1 MYPSRIS
8 SSSQSNQHAKF
19 SVPEACDKIKDEL
32 LNLQSQYHSLKCE
45 YEKTSQ
51 EKAELQ
57 RHYLLYYEITYGLNV
72 EMHKQMEIAKR
83 LNAILVQVI
92 PFLSQEHQSQVAAA
106 VDRAKQIS
114 LSELSSIIGPQL
126 DDSKGPKFLN
136 GALGSPFDQMDF
148 FKTMQ
153 QQQQLLMNSG
163 SGGLNNAFPHNLVP
177 PSLGQLPS
185 DTLPMSGSR
194 GGSQATPSLTSL
206 GGLNAPPCT
215 GINSLSGGLPALN
228 NNGPNNML
236 LPPNPFLPQMSSS
249 ITPPCTNSSASGN
262 SSIPGVQSSLPG
274 IPGPNNPAFLSGLA
288 QSHPAVAAAMAAVAA
303 AGFPP
308 GNTNPAINPLSGGL
322 LNNNSNHPYS
332 QMPAHMNNITTSF
345 PSGTSGCLTGAS
357 IPPPISSNTS
367 TLANAPYHGP
377 SGSGAHTPFSPT
389 STSLPNP
396 NNPRPLMF
404 PLDGATG
411 QPPFPPMLSPAA
423 LSAIISDKNL
433 DEKQRTAAAAAMAAA
448 MAAAAAASQGGPPGA
463 FGLPLNFASGGMGSG
478 GGGGSLPGGGSPM
491 DAHNLMAT
499 MASFAAQSAAA
510 AAAAAGMNSDM
521 QQDGPNSNLQL
532 PPGLFGG
539 GGGGGSGVH
548 PDLPGLGANHLL
560 PPPPPPPSSASSSSS
575 SSMLS
580 SSSSFANSGS
590 VLPPSKSSTPVPGMN
605 SCPSRQRANSRSPG
619 LIDIHST
626 GPDAKRCKTERSIS
640 GDKCSGVGNNT
651 LEENGLVRIKSS
663 NSPGRRTPSTKHNG
677 SSGLLNPNNL
687 KNHSIT
693 GNGVTSLHSDN
704 NSNNNNNNNSNNNT
718 NFKKDASFELDHKES
733 DDNPPFLSA
742 ADAGATAV
750 TNGGCNSSS
759 SRTGSPNQQLLHN
772 SSSSEA
778 SGTLH
783 RQQQQHDTPN
793 IKPCLS
799 PLSVSSNASNS
810 CRIGSIPLGGGGG
823 GVSGELS
830 VPSPLSSSS
839 VSGVN
844 LPGVSAVSLSPPQ
857 LKLDVPTTPSSQQN
871 SLSTASPPT
880 TSSMMFDATFGN
892 SAMSGVSNLG
902 RPPYS
907 FLRLDNQSPTP
918 VPFTPDAF
926 FGPGIPHQAKAIH
939 CLEHGEVVCAV
950 TINNAIHQIYT
961 GGKGTVK
968 IWDLNSASSGLS
980 PNCSGGG
987 GGGGSSQVK
996 LTKSCITSLEC
1007 LQRDKYIRSIKLTQD
1022 GKTLVVGGESNTL
1035 SIWDLGQ
1042 ASPYPK
1048 SELTFT
1054 APACY
1059 ALAVSPDSKLCF
1071 SCYSNGNIGVWD
1083 IHNRLLIRQYQ
1094 GHAEGASCVDIRPD
1108 GTRLWSGGLDKT
1120 VRCWDLREHCQISQ
1134 VDFSAQI
1141 FSLGYCPTGD
1151 WIAVGLETDQ
1161 VEVFG
1166 PGRPER
1172 YQLSLHESCVL
1183 SLKFAHSGLWFASTG
1198 KDHCLYS
1205 WRTPYG
1211 ANLFQVKENSSVLS
1225 CDISLDDK
1233 LLVTGS
1239 GDRKATVYEIIY

>member
-45 YEKTSQ
+45 YEKAAQ

-185 DTLPMSGSR
+185 DNLPMSGSR

-463 FGLPLNFASGGMGSG
+463 FGLPLNFASGGGS
-478 GGGGSLPGGGSPM
+478 GGGSLPGASPM

-510 AAAAAGMNSDM
+510 AAAAGMNSDM
-521 QQDGPNSNLQL
+521 QQDGP

-539 GGGGGSGVH
+539 VGGSGGVHH
-548 PDLPGLGANHLL
+548 PDLPGLGANHNLL
-560 PPPPPPPSSASSSSS
+560 PPPPPPSSASA
-575 SSMLS
+575 ML

-626 GPDAKRCKTERSIS
+626 APDEKRRKTERPTS

-663 NSPGRRTPSTKHNG
+663 PSSGRRTPSTKHNG

-687 KNHSIT
+687 KNHSVT
-693 GNGVTSLHSDN
+693 GNGVTSSHSDNNNNN
-704 NSNNNNNNNSNNNT
+704 NSNNNNNNNNT
-718 NFKKDASFELDHKES
+718 NSQKDTSFELDHKES

-742 ADAGATAV
+742 AGATAV
-750 TNGGCNSSS
+750 TNGGSGVCNSSS

-783 RQQQQHDTPN
+783 RQQHGTPN

-799 PLSVSSNASNS
+799 PVPVSSNASNS
-810 CRIGSIPLGGGGG
+810 CSRIGSIPLGGGAGG
-823 GVSGELS
+823 SVGGELS

-844 LPGVSAVSLSPPQ
+844 LPGVSAVSLSPPH
-857 LKLDVPTTPSSQQN
+857 LTSDVPTTTTTNPDGYSTPSSQQN
-871 SLSTASPPT
+871 SLSTASATT

-939 CLEHGEVVCAV
+939 CLDHGEVVCAV
-950 TINNAIHQIYT
+950 TINNATHQIYT

-980 PNCSGGG
+980 PNCS

-1022 GKTLVVGGESNTL
+1022 GKTLVVGGESSTL

-1042 ASPYPK
+1042 ASPHPK

-1134 VDFSAQI
+1134 VDLSAQI

-1198 KDHCLYS
+1198 KIIVYTLGELRMVLIYFKSKKTHLY
-1205 WRTPYG
+1205 
-1211 ANLFQVKENSSVLS
+1211 
-1225 CDISLDDK
+1225 
-1233 LLVTGS
+1233 
-1239 GDRKATVYEIIY
+1239 

>member
-1 MYPSRIS
+1 MYPSRLS
-8 SSSQSNQHAKF
+8 SSSQGNQHPKF
-19 SVPEACDKIKDEL
+19 SVQEACDKIKDEL
-32 LNLQSQYHSLKCE
+32 LSLQAQYHSLKCE
-45 YEKTSQ
+45 YEKVVQ
-51 EKAELQ
+51 EKSDLQ

-106 VDRAKQIS
+106 VDRAKQVT

-126 DDSKGPKFLN
+126 DESKGPKFLN
-136 GALGSPFDQMDF
+136 GGLGSSFDQMDF

-153 QQQQLLMNSG
+153 QQQLLMNPG
-163 SGGLNNAFPHNLVP
+163 SGGLNNPFPHNLVP
-177 PSLGQLPS
+177 PSLGQLPPDNS
-185 DTLPMSGSR
+185 VLSISGSR
-194 GGSQATPSLTSL
+194 GGSQTTTSLTSL
-206 GGLNAPPCT
+206 SGFTGPPST
-215 GINSLSGGLPALN
+215 GINSLSGGIPSMN
-228 NNGPNNML
+228 SNTSNNML
-236 LPPNPFLPQMSSS
+236 LPPNPFLPQMTSSV
-249 ITPPCTNSSASGN
+249 TPPTNSNAVGN

-308 GNTNPAINPLSGGL
+308 GNTNPSMNPLSGGL
-322 LNNNSNHPYS
+322 LNNSNHPYS
-332 QMPAHMNNITTSF
+332 QIPAHINNMPTSF
-345 PSGTSGCLTGAS
+345 SSGTTNCLTGGS
-357 IPPPISSNTS
+357 IPPSVSSNTS
-367 TLANAPYHGP
+367 TLANTPYHGS
-377 SGSGAHTPFSPT
+377 SGSAAHTPFS
-389 STSLPNP
+389 STPM
-396 NNPRPLMF
+396 MF
-404 PLDGATG
+404 PLDGVTG
-411 QPPFPPMLSPAA
+411 QTPFPPMISPAA

-478 GGGGSLPGGGSPM
+478 GSLPGSSPM

-499 MASFAAQSAAA
+499 MASFAAAQSV
-510 AAAAAGMNSDM
+510 AAAGINPDM
-521 QQDGPNSNLQL
+521 QDGPNSNLSL
-532 PPGLFGG
+532 PSGLFGG
-539 GGGGGSGVH
+539 VNH
-548 PDLPGLGANHLL
+548 DMPGLAPHHLL
-560 PPPPPPPSSASSSSS
+560 PPPSSTFS
-575 SSMLS
+575 
-580 SSSSFANSGS
+580 NSGS
-590 VLPPSKSSTPVPGMN
+590 VLAPSKSSTPVPSIN

-619 LIDIHST
+619 LLDVHSIP
-626 GPDAKRCKTERSIS
+626 PDEKRRKTERSTS
-640 GDKCSGVGNNT
+640 EDKCSGIGNNT
-651 LEENGLVRIKSS
+651 LEENGLIRVKSS
-663 NSPGRRTPSTKHNG
+663 NSSGRRTPSTKHNG
-677 SSGLLNPNNL
+677 GSGQNSVVL
-687 KNHSIT
+687 KNHSA
-693 GNGVTSLHSDN
+693 GNGLSVSHVDANHTN
-704 NSNNNNNNNSNNNT
+704 NSSQ
-718 NFKKDASFELDHKES
+718 KDTSFELDHKET
-733 DDNPPFLSA
+733 DEKPPFLTA
-742 ADAGATAV
+742 ATNI
-750 TNGGCNSSS
+750 TSNGGGTSSCTVSPDQQPHTSGGLS
-759 SRTGSPNQQLLHN
+759 SDVTGAFHK
-772 SSSSEA
+772 
-778 SGTLH
+778 
-783 RQQQQHDTPN
+783 QHSTPN

-799 PLSVSSNASNS
+799 PAAITTNVPNS
-810 CRIGSIPLGGGGG
+810 CRMSSIPLG
-823 GVSGELS
+823 SGELS
-830 VPSPLSSSS
+830 VPSPLSSIATA
-839 VSGVN
+839 SGVN
-844 LPGVSAVSLSPPQ
+844 LPGVGAVSLSPPH
-857 LKLDVPTTPSSQQN
+857 LTSDASTPNPEAYSTPSSQQN
-871 SLSTASPPT
+871 SLTPAASTT
-880 TSSMMFDATFGN
+880 TSSSMMFDTAYGN
-892 SAMSGVSNLG
+892 SGMSGISNLG

-926 FGPGIPHQAKAIH
+926 FGPGIPHQAKSIQ
-939 CLEHGEVVCAV
+939 CLDHGEVVKV
-950 TINNAIHQIYT
+950 
-961 GGKGTVK
+961 
-968 IWDLNSASSGLS
+968 L
-980 PNCSGGG
+980 
-987 GGGGSSQVK
+987 
-996 LTKSCITSLEC
+996 LEC

-1022 GKTLVVGGESNTL
+1022 GKTLVVGGESSTL

-1042 ASPYPK
+1042 ASPHPK
-1048 SELTFT
+1048 SELTFA

-1083 IHNRLLIRQYQ
+1083 IHNRILIRQYQ

-1120 VRCWDLREHCQISQ
+1120 VRCWDLRENCQISQ
-1134 VDFSAQI
+1134 VDLSAQI

-1151 WIAVGLETDQ
+1151 WLAVGLETDQ

-1198 KDHCLYS
+1198 KDHCLYA

>member
-8 SSSQSNQHAKF
+8 SSTQSNQHTKF

-32 LNLQSQYHSLKCE
+32 LSLQTQYHSLKCE
-45 YEKTSQ
+45 FEKAVQ
-51 EKAELQ
+51 EKSELQ

-106 VDRAKQIS
+106 VDRAKQVT
-114 LSELSSIIGPQL
+114 LSELSSIIGPQM
-126 DDSKGPKFLN
+126 DESKGPKFLN

-153 QQQQLLMNSG
+153 QQQLLMNSG
-163 SGGLNNAFPHNLVP
+163 SGGLNSSFPHNLIP

-185 DTLPMSGSR
+185 DTSVLSISGSR
-194 GGSQATPSLTSL
+194 GGTQTTPSLTSL
-206 GGLNAPPCT
+206 SGLNAPPCT
-215 GINSLSGGLPALN
+215 GINSLSSGLPALN
-228 NNGPNNML
+228 SNTPNNLL
-236 LPPNPFLPQMSSS
+236 LPPNPFLPQMTSSA
-249 ITPPCTNSSASGN
+249 TPPTTNTNPVGN
-262 SSIPGVQSSLPG
+262 PNISGVQSSLSG
-274 IPGPNNPAFLSGLA
+274 IPGPNNPAFFSGLA

-308 GNTNPAINPLSGGL
+308 GNTNPTMNQLSGGL
-322 LNNNSNHPYS
+322 LNNNSHPYS
-332 QMPAHMNNITTSF
+332 QIPAHINNIPTSF
-345 PSGTSGCLTGAS
+345 PPGTSNNLTGAS
-357 IPPPISSNTS
+357 IPSSISSSTS
-367 TLANAPYHGP
+367 MATPSYHGSA
-377 SGSGAHTPFSPT
+377 SGVHTPFSPT

-396 NNPRPLMF
+396 NAPRPLMF
-404 PLDGATG
+404 PMDGVTG
-411 QPPFPPMLSPAA
+411 QPPFPPMISPAA

-448 MAAAAAASQGGPPGA
+448 MAAAAAASQAGPPGT
-463 FGLPLNFASGGMGSG
+463 FGLPLNFGSSNLT
-478 GGGGSLPGGGSPM
+478 GSSPM

-499 MASFAAQSAAA
+499 MASFAAAQS
-510 AAAAAGMNSDM
+510 AAAAGMNPDM
-521 QQDGPNSNLQL
+521 HDGLNSNLPLSSGLFGAMHPDISGFGPNSIL
-532 PPGLFGG
+532 PPT
-539 GGGGGSGVH
+539 
-548 PDLPGLGANHLL
+548 
-560 PPPPPPPSSASSSSS
+560 SSAISSTFS
-575 SSMLS
+575 
-580 SSSSFANSGS
+580 NPGS
-590 VLPPSKSSTPVPGMN
+590 VLPPSKSSTPVPSIN

-619 LIDIHST
+619 LLDVHSNA
-626 GPDAKRCKTERSIS
+626 PDEKRRKTERPTS
-640 GDKCSGVGNNT
+640 GDKCNAVGNIS
-651 LEENGLVRIKSS
+651 LEENGMVRVRSS
-663 NSPGRRTPSTKHNG
+663 NSSGRRTPSTKHNG
-677 SSGLLNPNNL
+677 SGSSGPNSSVY
-687 KNHSIT
+687 KNHSTT
-693 GNGVTSLHSDN
+693 GSSLNLPHLDN
-704 NSNNNNNNNSNNNT
+704 NQNQNHNNT
-718 NFKKDASFELDHKES
+718 ITTTTTTTTTNNHAQRDHSLELDHKES
-733 DDNPPFLSA
+733 DENPPPLLTA
-742 ADAGATAV
+742 ASTTAAIITSSGGAG
-750 TNGGCNSSS
+750 GG
-759 SRTGSPNQQLLHN
+759 GSGSGAPSCTTSPSQNQQSHTTCTDPSLPPPSTGAFHN
-772 SSSSEA
+772 K
-778 SGTLH
+778 
-783 RQQQQHDTPN
+783 QHANTPN
-793 IKPCLS
+793 MKSSLS
-799 PLSVSSNASNS
+799 PAAAITTTVSNS
-810 CRIGSIPLGGGGG
+810 CRIGSISSLA
-823 GVSGELS
+823 SSELS
-830 VPSPLSSSS
+830 IPSPLSSM
-839 VSGVN
+839 VAASGVN
-844 LPGVSAVSLSPPQ
+844 LPGVGAVSLSPPHITSDA
-857 LKLDVPTTPSSQQN
+857 LTPNSDGHPVSSAQQN
-871 SLSTASPPT
+871 PPSVSTT
-880 TSSMMFDATFGN
+880 TSSSAMMFDASFG
-892 SAMSGVSNLG
+892 SSGMSGISNLG
-902 RPPYS
+902 RAPYS

-939 CLEHGEVVCAV
+939 CLDHGEVVCAV
-950 TINNAIHQIYT
+950 TINNATHQIYT

-968 IWDLNSASSGLS
+968 LWDLNSSTPNHS
-980 PNCSGGG
+980 PNC
-987 GGGGSSQVK
+987 GGSSNQPIINNK
-996 LTKSCITSLEC
+996 TCITSLEC

-1022 GKTLVVGGESNTL
+1022 GRTLVVGGESSIL

-1042 ASPYPK
+1042 ASPHPK
-1048 SELTFT
+1048 SELTFA

-1071 SCYSNGNIGVWD
+1071 SCCSNGNIGVWD
-1083 IHNRLLIRQYQ
+1083 IHNRILVRQYQ

-1134 VDFSAQI
+1134 VDLSAQI

-1151 WIAVGLETDQ
+1151 WLAVGLETDQ

-1198 KDHCLYS
+1198 KDHCLYA